1 MATFIVLALSS
12 FSCSDGDPG
21 GGSVPWEF
29 VQSGSESS
37 VSWELHRTTLAM
49 AGTPA
54 KATCLSFETK
64 PAVSQKHLWRP
75 DGLPRSHQGKTT
87 FCGVPTLDG
96 AQGELPETKL
106 IVVGSN
112 LESNVGAHDV
122 FGLSDPEVSKVTGTF
137 TDGTT
142 VEGSVRAG
150 TFVVTW
156 SGPKVLDKVLAF
168 AAEKRVG
175 ECSPPGRSEFL
186 NLETAEKS
194 LVAFTCRP

>member
-1 MATFIVLALSS
+1 MATFFVVLSS
-12 FSCSDGDPG
+12 FSCSG
-21 GGSVPWEF
+21 GGPRGESVAWEF
-29 VQSGSESS
+29 VQAGSESS
-37 VSWELHRTTLAM
+37 IAWELHRTTLSM

-75 DGLPRSHQGKTT
+75 TGLPRSHQGKTT
-87 FCGVPTLDG
+87 FCGVPTIDG
-96 AQGELPETKL
+96 AQGELPEIKPL

-112 LESNVGAHDV
+112 LESNAGAHDV
-122 FGLSDPEVSKVTGTF
+122 FGMSDPDVSKVTGTF

-142 VEGSVRAG
+142 VEGSVRTG

-156 SGPKVLDKVLAF
+156 SGPKVLDKVIAF

-175 ECSPPGRSEFL
+175 ECSPPGRSQFL
-186 NLETAEKS
+186 DLDTADKS
-194 LVAFTCRP
+194 LAAFTCGP